1 MKLKRDPQAVL
12 STLIQTPS
20 GQVIAKENCKI
31 QVPVRFSEGNVGLGQ
46 VGIQTF
52 TYGLFPIILEN
63 GSYSV
68 CNVNAII
75 ELDPFKTLVVTLGDT
90 DYHEFYFEPGSVI
103 IKSLDLVQR
112 EAMMFNV
119 MDEFIFKG
127 KIPWYVEYDDLGH
140 LFDTAKQ
147 HANSNVAQNPEV
159 IEFIA
164 SLITRSKQD
173 RTKYIRNVAEKYSD
187 FSLDKIDYIPLSNV
201 FYSAH
206 STVNKLAGSYFN
218 DGVISALVTP
228 SENVEQIEKIL
239 RS

>member
-1 MKLKRDPQAVL
+1 MSKLKRDAQAVL
-12 STLIQTPS
+12 STLIHTPT

-31 QVPVRFSEGNVGLGQ
+31 QVPVRFSEVGLGQ

-52 TYGLFPIILEN
+52 TYGLFPIILES
-63 GSYSV
+63 GAYSV
-68 CNVNAII
+68 CNVNAMI
-75 ELDPFKTLVVTLGDT
+75 ELDPFKTLVVTLDET

-103 IKSLDLVQR
+103 IKSTDLIQR
-112 EAMMFNV
+112 EALMFNV
-119 MDEFIFKG
+119 LDEFIFKG

-140 LFDTAKQ
+140 LFDTAKY

-164 SLITRSKQD
+164 ALVTRSKSD
-173 RTKYIRNVAEKYSD
+173 RTKYIRNVAQTYD
-187 FSLDKIDYIPLSNV
+187 DYRLDKIDYIPLSNV
-201 FYSAH
+201 FYAVH
-206 STVNKLAGSYFN
+206 NTVNKLAGSYFN

-228 SENVEQIEKIL
+228 SEGVEQIEKIL

>member
-12 STLIQTPS
+12 STLIQTPT

-31 QVPVRFSEGNVGLGQ
+31 QVPVRFSESNVGLGQ

-63 GSYSV
+63 GNYSV
-68 CNVNAII
+68 CNVNALI
-75 ELDPFKTLVVTLGDT
+75 ELDPYKTLVVTLDEI

-103 IKSLDLVQR
+103 IKSTDLIQR
-112 EAMMFNV
+112 ETLMFNV

-127 KIPWYVEYDDLGH
+127 KLPWYVEYDDLGH
-140 LFDTAKQ
+140 LFDTAKY

-164 SLITRSKQD
+164 ALITRSKQD
-173 RTKYIRNVAEKYSD
+173 RTKYIRNVAKTYSD
-187 FSLDKIDYIPLSNV
+187 YELNKIDYIPLSNV

>member
-63 GSYSV
+63 GNYSV

-75 ELDPFKTLVVTLGDT
+75 ELDPVKTLVVTLEDT

-112 EAMMFNV
+112 EALMFNV

-173 RTKYIRNVAEKYSD
+173 RTKYIRNLAERYSD
-187 FSLDKIDYIPLSNV
+187 FNLDKIDYIPLSNV